1 MLNIHKP
8 FHQKYRPL
16 NLDELV
22 GQEFIS
28 ITLKQALIS
37 QKIAPAYLFNGPR
50 GTGKTSSARIFAK
63 SLNCLT
69 SKQPTPNP
77 CGKCELCIQIAE
89 GNALDIIEIDAAS
102 NTGVENIREI
112 IDRARFAPTQARW
125 KVYVI
130 DECHMLSTAAS
141 NALLK
146 TIEEPPERVIFILAT
161 TNPERV
167 INTIQSRCQKFD
179 FKRISS
185 NTIFHNLSAI
195 AKKES
200 IKFEDQALKLIA
212 KRSNGGMRDA
222 QSLLDQLSLLP
233 NGITAKNVQSLLGEV
248 SENDLTDLINALIN
262 NEPESLLI
270 SCNNLYNAGNEPN
283 EILVGL
289 LNITRDLLL
298 KTLNNNYS
306 EMYYTSIEFQNEL
319 NKFSYKISKNR
330 IIDWHNKLK
339 NVDYQI
345 KTSDN
350 PRLWLEI
357 HLTSLLEENINK
369 TIINKKELI
378 NKQVISDDN
387 RNHNESGNF
396 NKKELINKQVISED
410 NKNHNESGDFN
421 KKELINKQV
430 ISEDNKNHNESG
442 DFNKKEL
449 INKQVISEDNKNH
462 NESGDFNKKE
472 LINNQDINQNSKN
485 DNQTDYLKEKWDLI
499 LSKLEL
505 PSTKMLLSQ
514 QAELASIDSNEVL
527 IALSPNWENM
537 IKSRKVIIEN
547 AIKKVFG
554 DKVKLNFS
562 SKKINITKTAK
573 LQEKEIK
580 KLNDNKQKES
590 TGFQNSPSPTNK
602 PKTEFYDN
610 SSKNLANFFNGEIID
625 LDE

>member
-63 SLNCLT
+63 SLNCLS

-146 TIEEPPERVIFILAT
+146 TIEEPPERVVFILAT

-195 AKKES
+195 ANKES

-233 NGITAKNVQSLLGEV
+233 NGVTTKNVQSLLGEV

-270 SCNNLYNAGNEPN
+270 SCNNLYDAGNEPN

-357 HLTSLLEENINK
+357 HLTSLLEENINQ
-369 TIINKKELI
+369 TII
-378 NKQVISDDN
+378 
-387 RNHNESGNF
+387 

-410 NKNHNESGDFN
+410 NKNQNESR
-421 KKELINKQV
+421 
-430 ISEDNKNHNESG
+430 
-442 DFNKKEL
+442 
-449 INKQVISEDNKNH
+449 
-462 NESGDFNKKE
+462 DFNKKE

-485 DNQTDYLKEKWDLI
+485 DNQTDYLKEKWELI

-573 LQEKEIK
+573 LQDKVIK
-580 KLNDNKQKES
+580 KLNDNNEKQS

-602 PKTEFYDN
+602 PKQESYDN

>member
-63 SLNCLT
+63 SLNCL
-69 SKQPTPNP
+69 SSEQPTPNP

-146 TIEEPPERVIFILAT
+146 TIEEPPERVVFILAT

-195 AKKES
+195 ANKES

-233 NGITAKNVQSLLGEV
+233 NGVTTKNVQNLLGEV

-262 NEPESLLI
+262 NQPESLLI
-270 SCNNLYNAGNEPN
+270 SCNNLYDAGNEPN

-306 EMYYTSIEFQNEL
+306 EIYYTSIEFQNEL

-357 HLTSLLEENINK
+357 HLTSLLEENINQ
-369 TIINKKELI
+369 TIT
-378 NKQVISDDN
+378 
-387 RNHNESGNF
+387 
-396 NKKELINKQVISED
+396 KKELINKQVISEN
-410 NKNHNESGDFN
+410 NKN
-421 KKELINKQV
+421 Q
-430 ISEDNKNHNESG
+430 
-442 DFNKKEL
+442 
-449 INKQVISEDNKNH
+449 

-485 DNQTDYLKEKWDLI
+485 DNQTDYLKEKWELI

-514 QAELASIDSNEVL
+514 QAELANIDSNEVL

-573 LQEKEIK
+573 LQDKVIK
-580 KLNDNKQKES
+580 NLNDNNEKQS
-590 TGFQNSPSPTNK
+590 TDFQNSPSPTNK
-602 PKTEFYDN
+602 PKTESYDN

>member
-63 SLNCLT
+63 SLNCLS

-146 TIEEPPERVIFILAT
+146 TIEEPPERVVFILAT

-195 AKKES
+195 ANKES

-233 NGITAKNVQSLLGEV
+233 NGVTTKNVQSLLGEV

-270 SCNNLYNAGNEPN
+270 SCNNLYDAGNEPN

-319 NKFSYKISKNR
+319 NKFSYNISKNR

-378 NKQVISDDN
+378 NKQVIS
-387 RNHNESGNF
+387 
-396 NKKELINKQVISED
+396 ED
-410 NKNHNESGDFN
+410 NKNHYESGN
-421 KKELINKQV
+421 
-430 ISEDNKNHNESG
+430 
-442 DFNKKEL
+442 
-449 INKQVISEDNKNH
+449 
-462 NESGDFNKKE
+462 FNKKE

-485 DNQTDYLKEKWDLI
+485 DNQTDYLKEKWELI

-573 LQEKEIK
+573 LQDKVIK
-580 KLNDNKQKES
+580 KLNDNNEKQS

-602 PKTEFYDN
+602 PKPESYNN
-610 SSKNLANFFNGEIID
+610 SPKNLANFFNGEIID

>member
-1 MLNIHKP
+1 MPNIHKP
-8 FHQKYRPL
+8 FHKKYRPS

-28 ITLKQALIS
+28 TTLKQALIS

-63 SLNCLT
+63 SLNCL
-69 SKQPTPNP
+69 SSEHPTANP
-77 CGKCELCIQIAE
+77 CGQCELCEQITN

-146 TIEEPPERVIFILAT
+146 TIEEPPVRVVFILAT

-167 INTIQSRCQKFD
+167 LNTIQSRCQKFD
-179 FKRISS
+179 FKRIST
-185 NTIFHNLSAI
+185 NIIFHHLSDLAN
-195 AKKES
+195 KES
-200 IKFEDQALKLIA
+200 IKYEAQALRLIA

-233 NGITAKNVQSLLGEV
+233 NGITTKHVQNLLGEV
-248 SENDLTDLINALIN
+248 SENDLINLINALIHN
-262 NEPESLLI
+262 NPEKLLI
-270 SCNNLYNAGNEPN
+270 SCNNLYDAGNEPN

-298 KTLNNNYS
+298 KTINNNYS
-306 EMYYTSIEFQNEL
+306 DIYYTSVDFQNEL
-319 NKFSYKISKNR
+319 SKFANNINKSR

-357 HLTSLLEENINK
+357 HLTSLLEKKDNENIFD
-369 TIINKKELI
+369 KKELI
-378 NKQVISDDN
+378 NKDDLN
-387 RNHNESGNF
+387 SNSQNHNQTESETIN
-396 NKKELINKQVISED
+396 NKELINKRELD
-410 NKNHNESGDFN
+410 NKR
-421 KKELINKQV
+421 
-430 ISEDNKNHNESG
+430 
-442 DFNKKEL
+442 
-449 INKQVISEDNKNH
+449 
-462 NESGDFNKKE
+462 E
-472 LINNQDINQNSKN
+472 LINNDDLNNNSQNH
-485 DNQTDYLKEKWDLI
+485 NQTDDLKVKWELI

-547 AIKKVFG
+547 AVKKVFG
-554 DKVKLNFS
+554 DQIKLNFS
-562 SKKINITKTAK
+562 NKTINIKNSAK
-573 LQEKEIK
+573 SPKEVIK
-580 KLNDNKQKES
+580 NPNENKPKQSTNFQKSNAPLRNPQKES
-590 TGFQNSPSPTNK
+590 
-602 PKTEFYDN
+602 YDN
-610 SSKNLANFFNGEIID
+610 SSENLANFFNGEIID

>member
-63 SLNCLT
+63 SLNCL
-69 SKQPTPNP
+69 SSEQPTPNP

-146 TIEEPPERVIFILAT
+146 TIEEPPERVVFILAT

-195 AKKES
+195 ANKES

-233 NGITAKNVQSLLGEV
+233 NGVTTKNVQSLIGEV

-270 SCNNLYNAGNEPN
+270 SCNNLYDAGNEPN

-306 EMYYTSIEFQNEL
+306 EIYYTSIEFQNEL

-330 IIDWHNKLK
+330 IIEWHNKLK

-357 HLTSLLEENINK
+357 HLTSLLEENINQ
-369 TIINKKELI
+369 TII
-378 NKQVISDDN
+378 
-387 RNHNESGNF
+387 

-410 NKNHNESGDFN
+410 NKN
-421 KKELINKQV
+421 Q
-430 ISEDNKNHNESG
+430 
-442 DFNKKEL
+442 
-449 INKQVISEDNKNH
+449 

-485 DNQTDYLKEKWDLI
+485 DNQTDYLKEKWELI

-514 QAELASIDSNEVL
+514 QAELANIDSNEVL

-562 SKKINITKTAK
+562 SKKINSTKPAK

-580 KLNDNKQKES
+580 KLNDNKEKQS
-590 TGFQNSPSPTNK
+590 TDFQNSPSPTNK
-602 PKTEFYDN
+602 PKIEFNNNN

>member
-1 MLNIHKP
+1 M
-8 FHQKYRPL
+8 
-16 NLDELV
+16 
-22 GQEFIS
+22 
-28 ITLKQALIS
+28 
-37 QKIAPAYLFNGPR
+37 
-50 GTGKTSSARIFAK
+50 
-63 SLNCLT
+63 
-69 SKQPTPNP
+69 
-77 CGKCELCIQIAE
+77 
-89 GNALDIIEIDAAS
+89 
-102 NTGVENIREI
+102 
-112 IDRARFAPTQARW
+112 
-125 KVYVI
+125 
-130 DECHMLSTAAS
+130 
-141 NALLK
+141 
-146 TIEEPPERVIFILAT
+146 
-161 TNPERV
+161 
-167 INTIQSRCQKFD
+167 
-179 FKRISS
+179 
-185 NTIFHNLSAI
+185 
-195 AKKES
+195 
-200 IKFEDQALKLIA
+200 
-212 KRSNGGMRDA
+212 
-222 QSLLDQLSLLP
+222 
-233 NGITAKNVQSLLGEV
+233 
-248 SENDLTDLINALIN
+248 TDLINALIN

-270 SCNNLYNAGNEPN
+270 SCNNLYDAGNEPN

-306 EMYYTSIEFQNEL
+306 EIYYTSIEFQNEL

-330 IIDWHNKLK
+330 IIEWHNKLK

-357 HLTSLLEENINK
+357 HLTSLLEEKINQ
-369 TIINKKELI
+369 TII
-378 NKQVISDDN
+378 
-387 RNHNESGNF
+387 

-410 NKNHNESGDFN
+410 NKNHYESGN
-421 KKELINKQV
+421 
-430 ISEDNKNHNESG
+430 
-442 DFNKKEL
+442 
-449 INKQVISEDNKNH
+449 
-462 NESGDFNKKE
+462 FNKKE

-485 DNQTDYLKEKWDLI
+485 DNQTDYLKEKWELI

-562 SKKINITKTAK
+562 SKKINSTKPAK

-580 KLNDNKQKES
+580 KLNDNKQKQS

>member
-1 MLNIHKP
+1 
-8 FHQKYRPL
+8 
-16 NLDELV
+16 
-22 GQEFIS
+22 
-28 ITLKQALIS
+28 
-37 QKIAPAYLFNGPR
+37 
-50 GTGKTSSARIFAK
+50 
-63 SLNCLT
+63 

-195 AKKES
+195 ANKES

-233 NGITAKNVQSLLGEV
+233 NGITTKNVQSLLGEV

-270 SCNNLYNAGNEPN
+270 SCNNLYDAGNEPN

-319 NKFSYKISKNR
+319 NKFSHKISKNR
-330 IIDWHNKLK
+330 IIEWHNKLK

-345 KTSDN
+345 KTSNN

-357 HLTSLLEENINK
+357 HLTSLLEENTNK

-378 NKQVISDDN
+378 NKQVISEDN
-387 RNHNESGNF
+387 RNQNESGNF

-410 NKNHNESGDFN
+410 NKNQNESGNF
-421 KKELINKQV
+421 K
-430 ISEDNKNHNESG
+430 
-442 DFNKKEL
+442 
-449 INKQVISEDNKNH
+449 
-462 NESGDFNKKE
+462 KKE

-485 DNQTDYLKEKWDLI
+485 DNQTEYLKEKWELI

-580 KLNDNKQKES
+580 KLNDNKEKQS

-602 PKTEFYDN
+602 PKTEFHDN